1 MNDPKG
7 LFKMKFIGK
16 PNGVFMKGAPGNYV
30 HGKTYNQ
37 PWGNGN
43 YPYWELMEEAPVL
56 KAPELSESD
65 NVFDEEIFVAPE
77 EETAPQP
84 MLEIMVEAP
93 LKAETVYAPE
103 ISVEPVQPII
113 HDEDVNLDPNT
124 RATIE
129 PYMSFNTGTGE
140 LSNYDEPI
148 PVEETISTVEEKES
162 PVEPLD
168 RDELL
173 KALEFAD
180 VEVKKGTRT
189 TTLKKMVDRLE
200 P

>member
-30 HGKTYNQ
+30 HGETYNQ

-56 KAPELSESD
+56 KAPEPSESD
-65 NVFDEEIFVAPE
+65 NVFSDEEIFVAPE
-77 EETAPQP
+77 EEPIPQP
-84 MLEIMVEAP
+84 VSEIMVEAP
-93 LKAETVYAPE
+93 LKEETVYAPE

-113 HDEDVNLDPNT
+113 HDEDVNLDPNKG
-124 RATIE
+124 ATIE

-140 LSNYDEPI
+140 LSDYDEPI
-148 PVEETISTVEEKES
+148 PVEETVST
-162 PVEPLD
+162 VEPLD
-168 RDELL
+168 R
-173 KALEFAD
+173 KALLEALELAD

-189 TTLKKMVDRLE
+189 TTLKKMVDNLE